1 MIYVQDEELLIITK
15 NDEEFAKLKEF
26 LPDDES
32 MIDDGVT
39 VYRGSECKVSVWYKP
54 ESETFEAYTEPAE
67 VWRAY
72 CARCGTSES
81 TDPDAWEINEWD
93 EVIDHYCEPAP
104 ALKAAIVYA
113 VRSRVMQL
121 SDAAKTLL
129 EKIALGDDSAET
141 LREAIKAASAL
152 SFPKPSLSQRLLTR
166 LRDAAT
172 DPKRYLEIKE
182 RITF

>member
-54 ESETFEAYTEPAE
+54 ESETFEAYTEPTE

-121 SDAAKTLL
+121 EDSLEILL
-129 EKIALGDDSAET
+129 DKIARGADGSEMLK
-141 LREAIKAASAL
+141 EAIRTASAL
-152 SFPKPSLSQRLLTR
+152 TCPKPSKAKLLLTR
-166 LRDAAT
+166 LRDAAIY
-172 DPKRYLEIKE
+172 PRLYLDWKAKE
-182 RITF
+182 KS